1 MWLIAFGFSASPA
14 IIVRHLFKS
23 VSCLLLV
30 AMFLLATGCASFF
43 SSGSPP
49 VYYEI
54 EYSASPL
61 DCSGGWKEGVRV
73 WPFSASAP
81 YDREE
86 MIILD
91 ADHKIRFSSVYRW
104 VATPGVMVADRL
116 LQDLSRTSLFARTT
130 APVNRLASALELS
143 GHIHRFAWE
152 DRGSD
157 RKRAVLDVEVNL
169 WQEEP
174 KREVIF
180 RRHYQLESPASG
192 SGSPE
197 AMAEALSQLVR
208 ELSDSLQ
215 RDLCTKQP
223 GS

>member
-1 MWLIAFGFSASPA
+1 MWLIASGFSANPA
-14 IIVRHLFKS
+14 IARRLWTRAG
-23 VSCLLLV
+23 CLLLV
-30 AMFLLATGCASFF
+30 GVSLSVAGCASFF

-54 EYSASPL
+54 EYAASPP
-61 DCSGGWKEGVRV
+61 DCPAGWKEGVRV

-91 ADHKIRFSSVYRW
+91 ADHKIRLSSVYRW
-104 VATPGVMVADRL
+104 VAVPGAMVADRL
-116 LQDLSRTSLFARTT
+116 LQDLGGTSLFARTT

-152 DRGSD
+152 DRGSGG
-157 RKRAVLDVEVNL
+157 KRAVLDVEVNL
-169 WQEEP
+169 WREEP
-174 KREVIF
+174 KRDVIF
-180 RRHYQLESPASG
+180 RRHYRLESPPSG

-215 RDLCTKQP
+215 RDLCVMRQ

>member
-1 MWLIAFGFSASPA
+1 MWLMAFGLSANPA
-14 IIVRHLFKS
+14 IVRRLWMS

-30 AMFLLATGCASFF
+30 GVPLLVTGCASFL

-54 EYSASPL
+54 DYSASPP
-61 DCSGGWKEGVRV
+61 DCPGVWKEGVRV

-91 ADHKIRFSSVYRW
+91 ADRKIRFSSVYRW
-104 VATPGVMVADRL
+104 VAPPGVMVADRL

-130 APVNRLASALELS
+130 TPVNRLTSALELS

-152 DRGSD
+152 DRGSES
-157 RKRAVLDVEVNL
+157 KRAVLDVEVNL

-174 KREVIF
+174 KRDVIF
-180 RRHYQLESPASG
+180 KRHYHLESPPSG

-215 RDLCTKQP
+215 RELCAMRQ